1 MHPLHLL
8 HSLRMLL
15 AFAAAAVL
23 AGCAGSHGGGER
35 DRVVYHIN
43 QGNEQATDGLRNVR
57 NHLSV
62 NKDARIVVVT
72 HARGVDFLMKGA
84 QDRNGNPYQV
94 TVEQLKAEGVE
105 FRVCEI
111 TLQNRNLRRDQF
123 IEEASFVPSGVGE
136 VTRLQ
141 QREGYAYLK
150 P

>member
-1 MHPLHLL
+1 ML
-8 HSLRMLL
+8 SIRMLL
-15 AFAAAAVL
+15 ALAAATVL
-23 AGCAGSHGGGER
+23 AGCAGSQGGAER

-43 QGNEQATDGLRNVR
+43 QGNEQASDGLRNIR

-62 NKDARIVVVT
+62 NKDAKIVVVT

-84 QDRNGNPYQV
+84 QDRGANPYQV
-94 TVEQLKAEGVE
+94 AVEQLKEQGVE

-111 TLQNRNLRRDQF
+111 TLQGRGLKKEQF

>member
-1 MHPLHLL
+1 
-8 HSLRMLL
+8 L
-15 AFAAAAVL
+15 AALAAAAAL
-23 AGCAGSHGGGER
+23 AGCAGMPGNPAQEK
-35 DRVVYHIN
+35 VVYHLN
-43 QGNEQATDGLRNVR
+43 LGNDQATDGLRNIR
-57 NHLSV
+57 NQLSV
-62 NKDARIVVVT
+62 NKDAKIVVVT

-94 TVEQLKAEGVE
+94 TVEQLKDQGVE

-111 TLQNRNLRRDQF
+111 TLQGRGLKKEQF
-123 IEEASFVPSGVGE
+123 IEEATFVPSGVGE

>member
-1 MHPLHLL
+1 VPVV
-8 HSLRMLL
+8 RFL
-15 AFAAAAVL
+15 AALAAAAAL
-23 AGCAGSHGGGER
+23 AGCAGMPGSPAQEK
-35 DRVVYHIN
+35 VVYHLN
-43 QGNEQATDGLRNVR
+43 LGNDQATDGLRNIR
-57 NHLSV
+57 NQLSV
-62 NKDARIVVVT
+62 NKDAKIVVVT

-94 TVEQLKAEGVE
+94 TVEQLKDQGVE

-111 TLQNRNLRRDQF
+111 TLQGRGLKKEQF
-123 IEEASFVPSGVGE
+123 IEEATFVPSGVGE

>member
-1 MHPLHLL
+1 MGIV
-8 HSLRMLL
+8 RFL
-15 AFAAAAVL
+15 AALAAAAAL
-23 AGCAGSHGGGER
+23 AGCAGMPGSPGQEK
-35 DRVVYHIN
+35 VVYHLN
-43 QGNEQATDGLRNVR
+43 LGNDQATDGLRNIR
-57 NHLSV
+57 NQLSV
-62 NKDARIVVVT
+62 NKDAKIVVVT

-94 TVEQLKAEGVE
+94 AVEQLKEQGVE

-111 TLQNRNLRRDQF
+111 TLQGRGLKKEQF
-123 IEEASFVPSGVGE
+123 IEEATFVPSGVGE

>member
-1 MHPLHLL
+1 VPIV
-8 HSLRMLL
+8 RFL
-15 AFAAAAVL
+15 AALAAAAAL
-23 AGCAGSHGGGER
+23 AGCAGMPGNPGQEK
-35 DRVVYHIN
+35 VVYHLN
-43 QGNEQATDGLRNVR
+43 LGNDQATDGLRNIR
-57 NHLSV
+57 NQLSV
-62 NKDARIVVVT
+62 NKDAKIVVVT

-94 TVEQLKAEGVE
+94 TVEQLKDQGVE

-111 TLQNRNLRRDQF
+111 TLQGRGLKKEQF
-123 IEEASFVPSGVGE
+123 IEEAAFVPSGVGE

>member
-1 MHPLHLL
+1 MYSIRLL
-8 HSLRMLL
+8 IAL
-15 AFAAAAVL
+15 AAAAVL
-23 AGCAGSHGGGER
+23 AGCAGSHGGAER

-43 QGNEQATDGLRNVR
+43 QGNEQATDGLRNIR

-94 TVEQLKAEGVE
+94 AVEQLKEQGVD

-111 TLQNRNLRRDQF
+111 TLQGRGLKREQF
-123 IEEASFVPSGVGE
+123 IEEAGFVPSGVGE